1 MESETDDSLS
11 QKPELIFEL
20 WTILHDDKHVM
31 ENLVKFID
39 QHGKEI
45 LNLQFFILFT

>member
-20 WTILHDDKHVM
+20 WTILNDDNHVM
-31 ENLVKFID
+31 ENLAKFID
-39 QHGKEI
+39 LFGKETF
-45 LNLQFFILFT
+45 N